1 MEDLQSS
8 SLLSAIGEKKRKEKK
23 IETKSIS
30 LDSNRVE
37 QLYLEISF

>member
-8 SLLSAIGEKKRKEKK
+8 SLLSAIGEKERREKT

-30 LDSNRVE
+30 LGSNRVE
-37 QLYLEISF
+37 QFYLEISF